1 LLSSLVLFI
10 LSSFIVKSTISSS
23 VVNTT
28 NFSQHIAP
36 IFYANCT
43 GCHHTSGVGPC
54 LFSMIN
60 YQDAYNMRFAI
71 QTSML
76 NGEMPPVYQIQI
88 ILVLDMNEYFPTKK
102 YRSLMIGSIMVPLK
116 ETLI

>member
-1 LLSSLVLFI
+1 MLFI

-36 IFYANCT
+36 NFYANCT
-43 GCHHTSGVGPC
+43 GCYHTSGVGPC

-102 YRSLMIGSIMVPLK
+102 YRSLMIGSIMEHLK
-116 ETLI
+116 EILA